1 MIMFEATPQST
12 FRGLPLTAEQD
23 ATIRHYIK
31 GRKQRGARWD
41 TPELDSMLSD
51 MLTPPG
57 DEDDAFSAGAS
68 DRRSALERA
77 TASLD
82 ESMEPIEASEERQ
95 AAIEA
100 EAMKHPE

>member
-1 MIMFEATPQST
+1 MFEATLQST

-31 GRKQRGARWD
+31 GRKQRGARGK
-41 TPELDSMLSD
+41 TPELHSMLSG
-51 MLTPPG
+51 MLPPPG
-57 DEDDAFSAGAS
+57 DEDEAFNTGLY
-68 DRRSALERA
+68 DRRSAMERA

-95 AAIEA
+95 AAMEA
-100 EAMKHPE
+100 EA